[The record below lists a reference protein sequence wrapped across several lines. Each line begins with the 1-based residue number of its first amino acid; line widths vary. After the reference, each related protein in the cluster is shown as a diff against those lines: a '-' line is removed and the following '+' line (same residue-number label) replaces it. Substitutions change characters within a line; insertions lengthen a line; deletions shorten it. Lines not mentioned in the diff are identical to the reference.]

1 MTMIA
6 KDLPAEAL
14 RHRWEMPM
22 IWIAVA
28 LTVLP
33 FVLLI
38 GLESG
43 ALEPILAVMG
53 PEARAAVEDF
63 SDIVVLLV
71 GAPFAF
77 YVVRFFIATKDRA
90 QSIKVGPE
98 QFPALWHLYTQIAA
112 KMDMPTLPRL
122 YVKNGNG
129 VVNAYALS
137 CNRRHKYVVLHAEIA
152 CLVESHP
159 QIVAFVIAHEL
170 AHHKLGHVALW
181 RIIVS
186 MVPNL
191 LFLPG
196 KAVIR
201 VQEYSADRLAFHH
214 CPDCIDDRC
223 SFLGVGP
230 TMAGQVNPEALYKQ
244 TVEDDRS
251 LWIRLHNILSDHAV
265 LTKRFKALKD
275 MEQQG
280 IDSHGQMF

>member
-1 MTMIA
+1 MAT

-33 FVLLI
+33 FALLI

-43 ALEPILAVMG
+43 ALDPILTALG
-53 PEARAAVEDF
+53 PEVRTAVEDF
-63 SDIVVLLV
+63 SGLVALLV
-71 GAPFAF
+71 VAPFAF
-77 YVVRFFIATKDRA
+77 YVLRFFMATKDRA
-90 QSIKVGPE
+90 HSIKVGPE
-98 QFPALWHLYTQIAA
+98 QFPALWDMYTQIAA
-112 KMDMPTLPRL
+112 KMDMASLPSL

-137 CNRRHKYVVLHAEIA
+137 CNRRLKYVVLHAEIA
-152 CLVESHP
+152 CLVETNP
-159 QIVAFVIAHEL
+159 QVVAFVMAHEL
-170 AHHKLGHVALW
+170 AHHKLGHVSLW

-186 MVPNL
+186 TVPNAM
-191 LFLPG
+191 FLPG
-196 KAVIR
+196 KAVTR
-201 VQEYSADRLAFHH
+201 AQEYSADRLAFHH
-214 CPDCIDDRC
+214 CPDCIDDGC

-230 TMAGQVNPEALYKQ
+230 WMAGQVNPEALHKQ
-244 TVEDDRS
+244 TIEDDRS

-275 MEQQG
+275 MEKDG
-280 IDSHGQMF
+280 IHRHGQMF